1 MTSLGAI
8 IQGIGIALRFQSYHA
23 VEISISANF
32 ILEETQFPLI
42 SLTNIPQIRD
52 MSVVGEEWVSPGIA
66 GKVHESY
73 HLSQISIKAAIA
85 SFLILD
91 GKYERI

>member
-8 IQGIGIALRFQSYHA
+8 IQGIGVALRFQSYHA
-23 VEISISANF
+23 VKISISANF
-32 ILEETQFPLI
+32 VLEETQFPFI
-42 SLTNIPQIRD
+42 SSARIPPIRD
-52 MSVVGEEWVSPGIA
+52 MSVAGEEWVSSRIA
-66 GKVHESY
+66 GKVHEPY